1 VNIADIKYLVETY
14 SLEQLRAAEKSII
27 EEQRPDIEVPG
38 SNEGEQLT
46 HLYGAIWI
54 SNEIKTKDIKLAMA
68 VRAFSQKVRNSIA

>member
-1 VNIADIKYLVETY
+1 MNIADIKYLVETD
-14 SLEQLRAAEKSII
+14 SLEQLRAAENSII

>member
-1 VNIADIKYLVETY
+1 MNIADIKYLVETY
-14 SLEQLRAAEKSII
+14 SLEQLRAAENSII